1 MNVRQTNF
9 TTKLITMKTL
19 KLLCLLILIQLNTQA
34 QTPAIHS
41 TLPVG
46 GTVSELIFKGKDTAF
61 CIIGVNLYRSTDGA
75 KTWVLSKGLQFG
87 GPYNFTS
94 LEVRGSKVIGGL
106 NSGGRYYESNDAGQ
120 TWSDVKFIGPNQ
132 RLSDLQFVDDLN
144 GYAICSGNS
153 GSVNDV
159 QFLKTTDGGATW
171 SSPFA
176 FPKRGYDAQVQFL
189 NPTFG
194 LVFYQE
200 FLYRT
205 KDGGATWDTVNGISS
220 SIKSAYIYNEQLAF
234 VGVNEGSLLKST
246 DDLNTWQAINPNGR
260 QDWENQIL
268 FLSPNKG
275 IVSEGYNKDYK
286 ITLTTD
292 GGFTWT
298 TFADGVNFKK
308 FVYQDDQTIYL
319 FGANNNIYKTSI
331 TSSGVN
337 KNTQSN
343 IQYYPNPSTGKI
355 YLNVPQELIGKNI
368 QVYNTNGVLVKSIPC
383 NDLRIK
389 IELENAGLYL
399 LKYDESAIGK
409 IMVE

>member
-1 MNVRQTNF
+1 
-9 TTKLITMKTL
+9 MKTL
-19 KLLCLLILIQLNTQA
+19 KLLCLLIILQLNTQA

-75 KTWVLSKGLQFG
+75 KTWTLSKGLQFG

-94 LEVRGSKVIGGL
+94 LEVRDSKVMSGL

-120 TWSDVKFIGPNQ
+120 TWSDVKFIGSNQ

-159 QFLKTTDGGATW
+159 QFLKTSDGGATW

-200 FLYRT
+200 FLYKT
-205 KDGGATWDTVNGISS
+205 TDGGTTWDTVSGISS

-234 VGVNEGSLLKST
+234 VGVDEGSLLKST
-246 DDLNTWQAINPNGR
+246 DGLKTWQVINPNGR
-260 QDWENQIL
+260 QGWENQIL
-268 FLSPNKG
+268 FLNPSKG
-275 IVSEGYNKDYK
+275 IVSEGYNKDYN

-298 TFADGVNFKK
+298 KFAEGVNFKK

-319 FGANNNIYKTSI
+319 FGANNNIYKTGI
-331 TSSGVN
+331 TSSGI
-337 KNTQSN
+337 NTNTKSN
-343 IQYYPNPSTGKI
+343 IQYYPNPSAGSV
-355 YLNVPQELIGKNI
+355 YLNIPVEHLHKNI
-368 QVYNTNGVLVKSIPC
+368 HVYNTNGKLVKSIVA
-383 NDLRIK
+383 NDASIK
-389 IELENAGLYL
+389 IELEDVGLHL
-399 LKYDESAIGK
+399 LKCEEITIGK
-409 IMVE
+409 IIIE